1 MQFISNLNKKN
12 IMKNLITTLLI
23 ITSFNMSSQKWIN
36 DSNCDSQSY
45 KILNEAITHLA
56 NLEQLTAVGMAKA
69 AKMSDS
75 GCECANLVLAA
86 AAATDANWGTRK
98 AKLEAINTQLL
109 SSEEKAWYD
118 LLVETT
124 KGEDNTWSDVYSDA
138 ISNFSD
144 SPLINWVGIGGTG
157 AGWDGYM
164 AFSKKFPEN
173 SSAAYNMIAY
183 GYAYGEYGDEPD
195 FEAAYESIDKSMEL
209 HQGPN
214 AMDSKAEIAAMEGK
228 YQIALNNQLKAFDY
242 AFFASPYQPKLQIY
256 YRNLVKEN
264 LSNNLK
270 EAQKAVQKAILD
282 RNYDEFKKY
291 ISEDMQLVSG
301 DSNLQDFYEFNESS
315 FSRGANVNWDNF
327 DLRDIDVDFSPDM
340 GTAILTFYADGSYS
354 VGDSDE
360 KVDYSTRASSVW
372 IATDSGWKT
381 VHTNWAPYGGGS
393 GIPKN

>member
-1 MQFISNLNKKN
+1 
-12 IMKNLITTLLI
+12 MKNLITILFILI
-23 ITSFNMSSQKWIN
+23 SYSLSSQKWIN
-36 DSNCDSQSY
+36 DSNCDAQSY
-45 KILNEAITHLA
+45 EILNEAITHLA

-75 GCECANLVLAA
+75 GCECAHLVLAA
-86 AAATDANWGTRK
+86 AAATDPNWGTRK
-98 AKLEAINTQLL
+98 AKLEEINTQLL
-109 SSEEKAWYD
+109 TSEEKAWYD

-124 KGEDNTWSDVYSDA
+124 KGDDNMWTEVYSDA
-138 ISNFSD
+138 IESFSE

-164 AFSKKFPEN
+164 AFSKKFPAN
-173 SSAAYNMIAY
+173 SSAAFNMIAY
-183 GYAYGEYGDEPD
+183 GYAYGEYGEGPD
-195 FEAAYESIDKSMEL
+195 FEAAYEAIEKSREL

-214 AMDSKAEIAAMEGK
+214 ALDSKAEIAAMEGK

-242 AFFASPYQPKLQIY
+242 AYFASPYQPKLQIY
-256 YRNLVKEN
+256 YRNVVKEN
-264 LSNNLK
+264 LTNNLR
-270 EAQKAVQKAILD
+270 EAQRAVQKAILD

-315 FSRGANVNWDNF
+315 FSRGANVSWDNF
-327 DLRDIDVDFSPDM
+327 DLRNIDVDFSPDM

-354 VGDSDE
+354 FGDSNE
-360 KVDYSTRASSVW
+360 KVDYRTRASSVW

>member
-1 MQFISNLNKKN
+1 
-12 IMKNLITTLLI
+12 MKNLITILLI
-23 ITSFNMSSQKWIN
+23 ITSFSMSSQKWIN
-36 DSNCDSQSY
+36 DSNCDAQSY
-45 KILNEAITHLA
+45 EILNESITHLA
-56 NLEQLTAVGMAKA
+56 NVEYLLAVGMAKA
-69 AKMSDS
+69 AKISDS

-86 AAATDANWGTRK
+86 AAATDPNWGTRK

-124 KGEDNTWSDVYSDA
+124 KGEENTWSDVYSDA

-157 AGWDGYM
+157 AGWEGYM
-164 AFSKKFPEN
+164 TFSKKFPEN
-173 SSAAYNMIAY
+173 SSAAFNMIAY

-228 YQIALNNQLKAFDY
+228 YQIAVNNQLKAFDY

-315 FSRGANVNWDNF
+315 FSIGANVNWDNF

-354 VGDSDE
+354 VGDSDK

>member
-1 MQFISNLNKKN
+1 
-12 IMKNLITTLLI
+12 MKNLITTLLI

-36 DSNCDSQSY
+36 DSNCDAQSY
-45 KILNEAITHLA
+45 EILNEAITHLA

-124 KGEDNTWSDVYSDA
+124 KGEDNMWSDVYSDA

-264 LSNNLK
+264 LSNNLR

>member
-1 MQFISNLNKKN
+1 
-12 IMKNLITTLLI
+12 MKNLITILLI

>member
-1 MQFISNLNKKN
+1 
-12 IMKNLITTLLI
+12 MKNLITTLLI

-109 SSEEKAWYD
+109 TSEEKAWYD

-124 KGEDNTWSDVYSDA
+124 KGEDNMWSDVYSDA

-340 GTAILTFYADGSYS
+340 DTAILTFYADGSYS

>member
-1 MQFISNLNKKN
+1 
-12 IMKNLITTLLI
+12 MKNLITILLI

-45 KILNEAITHLA
+45 EILNEAITHLA

-109 SSEEKAWYD
+109 TSEEKAWYD

-124 KGEDNTWSDVYSDA
+124 NGEDNTWSDVYSDA

>member
-1 MQFISNLNKKN
+1 
-12 IMKNLITTLLI
+12 MKNLITTLLI

-270 EAQKAVQKAILD
+270 EAQKAVQKAILE

-315 FSRGANVNWDNF
+315 FSRGTNVNWDNF

>member
-1 MQFISNLNKKN
+1 
-12 IMKNLITTLLI
+12 MKNLITTLLI

-45 KILNEAITHLA
+45 EILNEAITHLA

-69 AKMSDS
+69 AKLTAS

-138 ISNFSD
+138 ISNFSE

-264 LSNNLK
+264 LSNNLR

-372 IATDSGWKT
+372 IAVEDGSWKS
-381 VHTNWAPYGGGS
+381 VHSNWAPMKDGT
-393 GIPKN
+393 GIPGE